1 MRELWFTFQD
11 QAVAFEELKKTM
23 ETTRAHLQNQ
33 LRTKE
38 MDSNRLS
45 VQIRVGIVELA
56 NENSLFAKRKS
67 EKGLEE
73 FFLGST
79 VGTVVRDSTHLTP
92 VRSKPA
98 GKFFCCTARS
108 QKLGTC

>member
-1 MRELWFTFQD
+1 
-11 QAVAFEELKKTM
+11 M

-45 VQIRVGIVELA
+45 VQIRVGIGELA
-56 NENSLFAKRKS
+56 NENSLFAKRKR

-79 VGTVVRDSTHLTP
+79 VGTVVRESTRLTP